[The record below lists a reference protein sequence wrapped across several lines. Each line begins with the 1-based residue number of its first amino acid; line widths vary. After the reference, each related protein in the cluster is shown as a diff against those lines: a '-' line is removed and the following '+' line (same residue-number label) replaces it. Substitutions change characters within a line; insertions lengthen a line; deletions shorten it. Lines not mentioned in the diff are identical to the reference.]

1 VELKFQD
8 APRMTAS
15 MQSALA
21 ELSLAHLWVVYPG
34 TESYRLAKNVSVI
47 GLTDLAQIGRRV

>member
-1 VELKFQD
+1 
-8 APRMTAS
+8 MTAS

-47 GLTDLAQIGRRV
+47 CLTNLAQIGRRV